1 MAFTSKQ
8 IRQAFLDF
16 FKSKSHHIV
25 QSAPMVVKNDPTL
38 MFTNAGMNQFKDIF
52 LGNQPVQYP
61 RIADTQKCLRVSGK
75 HNDLEEVGHDTYH
88 HTMFEMLGNWS
99 FGDYFKKE
107 AIDWAWELLVKV
119 YGLSPDRLYATV
131 FEGDQSDGVSR
142 DQEAYSY
149 WLQYLPADRIIDGN
163 KKDNF
168 WEMGDTG
175 PCGPCSEIHVDIR
188 DEEER
193 KKTPGVQ
200 LVNHDHPQVIEIWNL
215 VFIQYNRKSNGQ
227 LEELPA
233 KHVDTG
239 MGFERLCMALQGKKS
254 NYDTDIFQAIITEIG
269 KLSGKKYGDDSK
281 QDIAMRVIAD
291 HLRAISFAIADG
303 QLPSNNKAG
312 YVIRRIL
319 RRAVRYGYTF
329 LGFREPFLY
338 RLVPVLKSQMGE
350 AFPELFA
357 QENLIGKVMHEEEV
371 SFLHTLETGLK
382 LLDGLMEKASSKEI
396 SGKNGFVLYDT
407 FGFPLDLTELIL
419 KEKGFS
425 LNRTEFDAEMEQQKN
440 RSRNAAAQEAGDWI
454 ILSDEADGEF
464 VGYDLLDTPIRITR
478 YRKVKTQKKEVYH
491 LVFNQT
497 PFYAESGG
505 QVGDIGYLEA
515 DDEKVKIIDT
525 LKENNLTIH
534 ISENLPLKPEA
545 HFRAVVPEQNR
556 RAISNNHTATH
567 LLDYALRQVLGSHV
581 EQKGSLVNKEGLR
594 FDFSHFQKVSE
605 EELLQVQRLV
615 NNLIRKN
622 IPLQEYR
629 NIPLEE
635 AREMGAIALFGEKY
649 GERVRVIKFGGS
661 IEFCGGI
668 HVPATGQIGM
678 FQIVSESAISAGV
691 RRIEAIT
698 AEKVELLMEEAVKN
712 LKQLK
717 QVLNNPANI
726 VGAVQD
732 LLDKNT
738 QMGKQFDELAR
749 KEAMGLKNELKK
761 DIKPLDGVNL
771 IAKIVPLNNAQL
783 IKDLAFQLR
792 NEIENLVLVL
802 GADFDGKPN
811 LSVMI
816 SENLVAERGWNA
828 STLIR
833 EAAKAMQGGGG
844 GQAFYATAGGKN
856 LDGLQKAIDMVSELI
871 QKK

>member
-1 MAFTSKQ
+1 
-8 IRQAFLDF
+8 
-16 FKSKSHHIV
+16 
-25 QSAPMVVKNDPTL
+25 
-38 MFTNAGMNQFKDIF
+38 
-52 LGNQPVQYP
+52 
-61 RIADTQKCLRVSGK
+61 
-75 HNDLEEVGHDTYH
+75 
-88 HTMFEMLGNWS
+88 
-99 FGDYFKKE
+99 
-107 AIDWAWELLVKV
+107 
-119 YGLSPDRLYATV
+119 
-131 FEGDQSDGVSR
+131 
-142 DQEAYSY
+142 
-149 WLQYLPADRIIDGN
+149 
-163 KKDNF
+163 
-168 WEMGDTG
+168 
-175 PCGPCSEIHVDIR
+175 
-188 DEEER
+188 
-193 KKTPGVQ
+193 
-200 LVNHDHPQVIEIWNL
+200 
-215 VFIQYNRKSNGQ
+215 
-227 LEELPA
+227 
-233 KHVDTG
+233 
-239 MGFERLCMALQGKKS
+239 
-254 NYDTDIFQAIITEIG
+254 
-269 KLSGKKYGDDSK
+269 
-281 QDIAMRVIAD
+281 
-291 HLRAISFAIADG
+291 
-303 QLPSNNKAG
+303 
-312 YVIRRIL
+312 
-319 RRAVRYGYTF
+319 
-329 LGFREPFLY
+329 
-338 RLVPVLKSQMGE
+338 
-350 AFPELFA
+350 
-357 QENLIGKVMHEEEV
+357 
-371 SFLHTLETGLK
+371 
-382 LLDGLMEKASSKEI
+382 
-396 SGKNGFVLYDT
+396 LYDT